1 MSNKDIIGQCIIT
14 YESVERVSKSLDQL
28 SEGLATLNFLK
39 ALRAFPD
46 LFVGI
51 LTYTNN
57 ITTQDVIDT
66 IYMREPVDDILMYH
80 LKRYL
85 CELSEDGKY
94 VAKINITFIV
104 LDYYYCFI
112 IVFSVIVIIFLSFSP
127 SLFLSPPSPLS
138 HYQFIII
145 NNLIMYYE

>member
-1 MSNKDIIGQCIIT
+1 MMLANYYFFIQMSNKDIIGQCIIT

-57 ITTQDVIDT
+57 ITTQ
-66 IYMREPVDDILMYH
+66 MLLILFI
-80 LKRYL
+80 
-85 CELSEDGKY
+85 CE
-94 VAKINITFIV
+94 
-104 LDYYYCFI
+104 
-112 IVFSVIVIIFLSFSP
+112 
-127 SLFLSPPSPLS
+127 SL
-138 HYQFIII
+138 
-145 NNLIMYYE
+145 

>member
-39 ALRAFPD
+39 ALGAFPD

-57 ITTQDVIDT
+57 ITTQDVFDT
-66 IYMREPVDDILMYH
+66 IYMQDPVDDILMYH

-94 VAKINITFIV
+94 VAKINITFNIII
-104 LDYYYCFI
+104 DYYYRLLLFL
-112 IVFSVIVIIFLSFSP
+112 VLLLLFSSL
-127 SLFLSPPSPLS
+127 SLFPISSLSLS
-138 HYQFIII
+138 
-145 NNLIMYYE
+145 NYYY

>member
-1 MSNKDIIGQCIIT
+1 
-14 YESVERVSKSLDQL
+14 
-28 SEGLATLNFLK
+28 
-39 ALRAFPD
+39 
-46 LFVGI
+46 
-51 LTYTNN
+51 
-57 ITTQDVIDT
+57 
-66 IYMREPVDDILMYH
+66 MREPVDDILMYH

-104 LDYYYCFI
+104 LDYYRFI

-138 HYQFIII
+138 HYQIII
-145 NNLIMYYE
+145 ISNLIMYYEILLLLLLGLTNFCCTQQAVSIQKGSRFELKSMS